1 MTTEFLHDD
10 NAPIDPKNY
19 RAKIGCI
26 NCDTVNLIDILKGKP
41 VDLWCTEGKLKCP
54 KCECLETMVSYQAYK
69 AQKAM
74 MNQIMAMA
82 KQEADNEGKKLD
94 HYG

>member
-10 NAPIDPKNY
+10 NKPIDPKNY
-19 RAKIGCI
+19 RAKVGCI
-26 NCDTVNLIDILKGKP
+26 NCETIRLIDVLKGKP
-41 VDLWCTEGKLKCP
+41 VDIWCSDKKVKCP
-54 KCECLETMVSYQAYK
+54 VCECIETMVSYQAYK

-74 MNQIMAMA
+74 MNQIMQMA
-82 KQEADNEGKKLD
+82 KQEAETDGKNLG

>member
-1 MTTEFLHDD
+1 MATEFLYDD
-10 NAPIDPKNY
+10 NKPIDSKNY

-26 NCDTVNLIDILKGKP
+26 NCDTVKLIDIIKGKP
-41 VDLWCTEGKLKCP
+41 VDLWCSEGKVKCP
-54 KCECLETMVSYQAYK
+54 HCECLETLVSYQAYK

-82 KQEADNEGKKLD
+82 KQEAESNGKKLD

>member
-1 MTTEFLHDD
+1 MTTEFLYDD
-10 NAPIDPKNY
+10 NKPIDPKNY

-26 NCDTVNLIDILKGKP
+26 NCDTINLIDILKGKP
-41 VDLWCTEGKLKCP
+41 VDAWCTEGKLKCP
-54 KCECLETMVSYQAYK
+54 KCECLETIVSYHAYK

-82 KQEADNEGKKLD
+82 KQEADNEGKNLGYYK
-94 HYG
+94 